1 VIGAGWVVVVELVV
15 VLVVVVG
22 ATVVGGTVAR
32 GRVVGT
38 VTAWRTIV
46 VVVATTGTPIAST
59 IFRVSAR
66 IKSGSVM
73 YPDGNRL
80 WPSPTA

>member
-1 VIGAGWVVVVELVV
+1 MIGAGWVVVVVV
-15 VLVVVVG
+15 DVVDVLVVVIG
-22 ATVVGGTVAR
+22 ATVVGGTVTR

-38 VTAWRTIV
+38 VTAWRAIVV

-66 IKSGSVM
+66 IASG
-73 YPDGNRL
+73 RL
-80 WPSPTA
+80 T